1 MGTVH
6 ALDRKGGFGAGQVD
20 LLRLLA
26 RIRDHARTG
35 FREEVWER
43 LSEGFRFVQ
52 GAFDDEGVEQIL
64 HAGDIGTAAIVS
76 ALEQIALATMK
87 RFVPNVKMIHTP
99 VEATGL
105 GSCDAVVGS
114 DVNPLRTSADAFSGT
129 VCLGPV
135 SDQAQV
141 RGVYLYSPRDRIAGS
156 TVAYPAAFPLG
167 LPRTPVSDSG
177 LVLYSTSAEAW
188 RADGNVLTPASLGDP
203 VAFTGKGYLLLGLRA
218 EAVAERYRDEAAERG
233 GPLMIVIAPTLP
245 APGLNPACQAYGSS
259 VLIMP
264 ESSLD
269 AVAVSASLCA
279 QGEVNQA
286 VLYPTVSIIGTHA
299 GLWTRT

>member
-1 MGTVH
+1 MTRKPARALLAVLLTLTAVLAACGTTGDQRV
-6 ALDRKGGFGAGQVD
+6 FGAQSVPFGQSLAVLGWNISVANLRFADDKVLIDVD
-20 LLRLLA
+20 AAPSDPSAPRADA
-26 RIRDHARTG
+26 R
-35 FREEVWER
+35 EV
-43 LSEGFRFVQ
+43 RF
-52 GAFDDEGVEQIL
+52 GLYG
-64 HAGDIGTAAIVS
+64 
-76 ALEQIALATMK
+76 ALA
-87 RFVPNVKMIHTP
+87 HP

-141 RGVYLYSPRDRIAGS
+141 RGVYVYSPRDRIAGS

-188 RADGNVLTPASLGDP
+188 RADGTVLTPASLGDP

-218 EAVAERYRDEAAERG
+218 EAVAARYRDEAAERG

-245 APGLNPACQAYGSS
+245 APGLNPACQAYGAS

-279 QGEVNQA
+279 QGDVNQA

-299 GLWTRT
+299 GLWTRP